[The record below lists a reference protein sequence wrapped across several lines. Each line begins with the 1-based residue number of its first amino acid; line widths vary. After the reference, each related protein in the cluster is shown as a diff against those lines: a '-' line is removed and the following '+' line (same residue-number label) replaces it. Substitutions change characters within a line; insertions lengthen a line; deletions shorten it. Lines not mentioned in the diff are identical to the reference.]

1 MKQCE
6 HYQELFVEALY
17 DELQKEK
24 LYELQSH
31 LNSCANCS
39 AEYRKLQSTLQV
51 MNQRTRTE
59 PDETYWKNYWNTFN
73 ASLEKET
80 KTKQEKQNVF
90 LLRFAWQPAWSYGI
104 AATVLLAVGLYL
116 GKIIFNN
123 QLIDNRQPK
132 TVNLEQN
139 TTEDTV
145 VSNQKFHP
153 PTAGRET
160 RNPSAHQQTSKL
172 EPQTGY
178 ATTVAAR
185 SYLDRSK
192 VMLLGLINSEGDI
205 TPGFH
210 QQQKISRSLLHEAAD
225 LKPKLIEPDQQ
236 RIKQLID
243 ELEVILLQLANIEEQ
258 NDLPA
263 IELVKK
269 GVDEKAI
276 LLKINMEEIRAMK
289 SKQSQ
294 KKSSTKEDKSL

>member
-1 MKQCE
+1 MKPCE

-17 DELQKEK
+17 DELPKEK

-31 LNSCANCS
+31 LNSCAKCS

-51 MNQRTRTE
+51 MNERTRTE
-59 PDETYWKNYWNTFN
+59 PDETYWKNYWNTLN

-80 KTKQEKQNVF
+80 EAKQEKQNLFPV
-90 LLRFAWQPAWSYGI
+90 RFAWQPAWSYGI
-104 AATVLLAVGLYL
+104 AATLLLAVGLYL
-116 GKIIFNN
+116 GKIIFSNE
-123 QLIDNRQPK
+123 QTDNRQPT
-132 TVNLEQN
+132 TVNLEQPTIDS
-139 TTEDTV
+139 TTGNPK
-145 VSNQKFHP
+145 S
-153 PTAGRET
+153 ET
-160 RNPSAHQQTSKL
+160 RNLSSEEYSKPSPAYGGQETQNPNRTSVTL
-172 EPQTGY
+172 
-178 ATTVAAR
+178 AAQ

-192 VMLLGLINSEGDI
+192 VMLLGLINSDGDV
-205 TPGFH
+205 TLGFQ
-210 QQQKISRSLLHEAAD
+210 QQQKFSRSLLHEAAD

-236 RIKQLID
+236 RIRQLID

-276 LLKINMEEIRAMK
+276 LLKINMEEMRAMK

-294 KKSSTKEDKSL
+294 KKSSTKENNSL